1 MANNAFLRKLVV
13 DELMDTLFFA
23 TGNIVKKERA
33 PKAYILT
40 TPSIQIEVESHR
52 KMKVNGNVYQRVY
65 QVKDAI
71 GRMVI

>member
-1 MANNAFLRKLVV
+1 MRKLVV

-23 TGNIVKKERA
+23 TGEVVKKERA

-40 TPSIQIEVESHR
+40 TPVIQIEVESHR
-52 KMKVNGNVYQRVY
+52 KIKLNGNVYQRVY

-71 GRMVI
+71 GRIII